1 MINRCFLKST
11 ILLLPALLS
20 ASTWAYPQQSA
31 SITDANA
38 HTPAVTVRSPGPIA
52 GYVFAFPVAS
62 KSVEAQKLMETALDQ
77 YENVLLDK
85 SVATARKATEK
96 DPQFA
101 LAYALWSFA
110 GRQNHPNLEA
120 ARNAELLSVHAPA
133 EEQLL
138 VKFLLSVQKSDMLPA
153 ITAMNDLLAH
163 FPNDRHALYLTAEWL
178 YNEQDYDR
186 SVRMLEQIIKQD
198 PNFAPAYNMLGYAKV
213 GTGEPDP
220 VKAISY
226 LKKYAELEAGQPN
239 PEDSLGEVSRFAG
252 DDQGSLEHYRT
263 ALKLSPGF
271 ITSQTGLGDTYSLM
285 GDFANATA
293 EYDKA
298 LAISTD
304 NRDRLHAEFQKALM
318 KFWAGKNIDGLQAL
332 ADVERKA
339 LIAHEPYALFEIE
352 EAQALLA
359 LTPMERVAKLHEM
372 ARTFGNPVEGMS
384 EADRNSSLAAIWRD
398 EVRIRVEQNQIAAT
412 AEPLQKLER
421 LAAQSRGL
429 IVEDCYES
437 ARGYVLFA
445 QKDYQNAADELSTD
459 PRSPLA
465 IKWLGAAHEK
475 LGDRKGLEAAQLRLK
490 YLRAPTAEWYV
501 TTHSGSSSANRN

>member
-1 MINRCFLKST
+1 MKRLLLKSSLMA
-11 ILLLPALLS
+11 ISGFVSGA
-20 ASTWAYPQQSA
+20 AMAYPQQSA
-31 SITDANA
+31 SISESA
-38 HTPAVTVRSPGPIA
+38 PVSPGDASPPAA
-52 GYVFAFPVAS
+52 GPSAHVFAFAVSTTSA
-62 KSVEAQKLMETALDQ
+62 EARKLVETAIDE

-85 SVATARKATEK
+85 SVQTARKATEK

-110 GRQNHPNLEA
+110 GRRSQPNLEA
-120 ARNAELLSVHAPA
+120 GRKAELLATHAPA

-138 VKFLLSVQKSDMLPA
+138 VKFFLSVQKSDMLPT

-178 YNEQDYDR
+178 YDQQDYDR

-226 LKKYAELEAGQPN
+226 LKKYAELEAAQPN

-252 DDQGSLEHYRT
+252 DDQGSLEHYRA

-271 ITSQTGLGDTYSLM
+271 ITSQTGLGDTYALM
-285 GDFANATA
+285 GEFEKATA

-298 LAISTD
+298 LVIST
-304 NRDRLHAEFQKALM
+304 NNLDRLHVEFQKALM
-318 KFWAGKNIDGLQAL
+318 KFWAGKSIDGLQAL
-332 ADVERKA
+332 ADVERNA
-339 LIAHEPYALFEIE
+339 QAAHEPYALFEIE

-359 LTPMERVAKLHEM
+359 LTPMERIAKLHEM
-372 ARTFGNPVEGMS
+372 ARTYGGSVEGMS
-384 EADRNSSLAAIWRD
+384 EAHRNSFLAAIWRD
-398 EVRIRVEQNQIAAT
+398 EVRIRVEQHQIAAT
-412 AEPLQKLER
+412 ADPLQKLER
-421 LAAQSRGL
+421 LAAQSRDL

-445 QKDYQNAADELSTD
+445 QKEYQNAADELSAD

-465 IKWLGAAHEK
+465 IKWLGVAREK
-475 LGDRKGLEAAQLRLK
+475 LGDRKGTEAVQLRLK
-490 YLRAPTAEWYV
+490 YLRAPTAEWYL
-501 TTHSGSSSANRN
+501 TTHSGSPSAN